1 MDCYSARG
9 NSGGGTYFDKLSSTN
24 KEAFHEDIE
33 NTGPGGG
40 GARMASVGRGFL
52 KDSDVDPLAA
62 EKAAFLDNSSREAS
76 NRLFCVAGTRVGG
89 GQDVPVV
96 PNESD
101 LFQHAR
107 EQGTFAIVQAP
118 LFSDD

>member
-1 MDCYSARG
+1 MLSVSEALLRDSAG
-9 NSGGGTYFDKLSSTN
+9 NPLS
-24 KEAFHEDIE
+24 
-33 NTGPGGG
+33 
-40 GARMASVGRGFL
+40 
-52 KDSDVDPLAA
+52 A
-62 EKAAFLDNSSREAS
+62 EKAAFLKNASGDAS

-89 GQDVPVV
+89 EQGVPVV
-96 PNESD
+96 SNESD